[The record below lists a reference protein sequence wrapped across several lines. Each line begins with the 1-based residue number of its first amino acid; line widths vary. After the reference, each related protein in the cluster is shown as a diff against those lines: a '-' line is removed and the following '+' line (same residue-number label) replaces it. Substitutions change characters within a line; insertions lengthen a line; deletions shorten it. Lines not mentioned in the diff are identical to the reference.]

1 MTGSVSTVQ
10 SFQVL
15 QLIEIVFASLM
26 SKFLSR
32 ALVHGAR
39 IYLQIKQI
47 LLRASLASRFLVWGS
62 GLVLMLLS
70 ERLTSRPASQAWS
83 CLLSACR
90 CELRS
95 SPRLWAVLLC
105 TYRLVNQITSE
116 CISLSCSASSSETL
130 TSSSP
135 KESPKSHQKQA
146 VFSPSYFK
154 VYHTAVSSSDLST
167 ALRSISF

>member
-1 MTGSVSTVQ
+1 MQ

-26 SKFLSR
+26 SEFLSR
-32 ALVHGAR
+32 ALVDGAR
-39 IYLQIKQI
+39 NYLQIKQI

-90 CELRS
+90 RELRS

-105 TYRLVNQITSE
+105 TYGSVNRITSE
-116 CISLSCSASSSETL
+116 CISLSCSASSLETL

-135 KESPKSHQKQA
+135 KESPKSPPETGRFQ
-146 VFSPSYFK
+146 PIYFK